1 MQRAAIVSGVELAVY
16 DCAKQHL
23 IYRLNS
29 SDTIGTHFI
38 SSFIAGFAGAFT
50 STPIDVVRVSYN
62 LVFLV
67 LKIDIITFLFVF
79 TDSFNESRKFT
90 FRC

>member
-50 STPIDVVRVSYN
+50 STPIDVVRVSYEFGVFSFKDRYYHFSFCFHR
-62 LVFLV
+62 LV
-67 LKIDIITFLFVF
+67 
-79 TDSFNESRKFT
+79 
-90 FRC
+90 